1 MQKPSSHTGVPR
13 SDIETRACDDHAE
26 ALRLWLRLLTCTNL
40 VENNVRSRLRQQFGT
55 TLPRFDLMAQLERTP
70 NGMKMGELSKRMMV
84 TGGNVTGIT
93 DQLVNEGLVSRTD
106 NPNDRRAYIV
116 NLTVKGRKEFQKM
129 AAAHELWIV
138 ELFGGINKTQRS
150 QLYALLAKLK
160 LHAATVVAGKAVTAT
175 ADEQDH

>member
-13 SDIETRACDDHAE
+13 SDIEARACDDHAE

-40 VENNVRSRLRQQFGT
+40 VENHVRRRLRQQFGT

-138 ELFGGINKTQRS
+138 ELFGGIDKTQRS
-150 QLYALLAKLK
+150 QLYALLAELK
-160 LHAATVVAGKAVTAT
+160 SHAALVVGKTAT
-175 ADEQDH
+175 VGEHDH